1 MVSKNFRANPTNN
14 DKARRNGCRTF
25 PHRGGGRFV
34 SFLSKVF
41 SGQTYARK
49 SHYPLS
55 VPICLNYFMN
65 TKPTGLKQVLF
76 VDDSPK
82 FLQKL
87 RAKMPTWSHAN
98 WELSFA
104 PDAPKAFA
112 LLETQ
117 QVDLIVIGLGVADGE
132 NVQFLKLVHQKHPHI
147 RKAIFTS
154 FLDQLTR
161 SECLRSGADM
171 YLIKPK
177 RTNGFQ
183 DIFHSL
189 NQLFTLSQEGFRGLL
204 RTISL
209 TDLIQL
215 ECLNA
220 RSSVLEIS
228 ADKQFGRVFIKNG
241 SIIHAQAGSKTGVD
255 AFIRLMHMAGGD
267 FNLKP
272 FVDPGVRTI
281 EMSCDRLLLEASH
294 AVDNGLAQSCDE
306 FLPDTNTTWFRNV
319 KAQINPPST
328 DTMAAVDSSFGTI
341 NFLQIAEPAVDPT
354 DFFPASSIKAH
365 APVHTPASLD
375 TAVKLTDELIASR
388 SQLDMKI
395 LDLALLKEELNGCK
409 SRLSEVIGQMQ
420 DRARNTQHDTD
431 PRRDSDMPTLGR
443 IGVDGDTAVAECT
456 SKLVRE
462 NTDNR
467 IDLTNF
473 ITSLDEICTDTS
485 SVVRQLDGYFATFT
499 EESGSFNETSTKL
512 QTELARIN
520 EAFTVQK

>member
-1 MVSKNFRANPTNN
+1 
-14 DKARRNGCRTF
+14 
-25 PHRGGGRFV
+25 
-34 SFLSKVF
+34 
-41 SGQTYARK
+41 
-49 SHYPLS
+49 
-55 VPICLNYFMN
+55 MN
-65 TKPTGLKQVLF
+65 TKPSGLKQILF

-104 PDAPKAFA
+104 PDASKAFA
-112 LLETQ
+112 ILETQ
-117 QVDLIVIGLGVADGE
+117 QVDLIVIDLGVSDVE
-132 NVQFLKLVHQKHPHI
+132 SVQFLKLVHQKHPHI
-147 RKAIFTS
+147 RKAILSS
-154 FLDQLTR
+154 FLEQNTR
-161 SECLRSGADM
+161 SECLQSGADM

-228 ADKQFGRVFIKNG
+228 ADKQFGRVFIKHG

-272 FVDPGVRTI
+272 FVDPGTQTI

-294 AVDNGLAQSCDE
+294 AVDNGRAQNRDE
-306 FLPDTNTTWFRNV
+306 SLPDTNTTWFRNV
-319 KAQINPPST
+319 KTQINPPST

-341 NFLQIAEPAVDPT
+341 NFLQIAEPAADAT
-354 DFFPASSIKAH
+354 DFPPASVINPQAH
-365 APVHTPASLD
+365 IHTSGSLD
-375 TAVKLTDELIASR
+375 TVRNLTDELIANR

-395 LDLALLKEELNGCK
+395 LDLALLKEELNTCK
-409 SRLSEVIGQMQ
+409 LRLSEVIGQMQ
-420 DRARNTQHDTD
+420 ECTGNTQHDTNLNAN
-431 PRRDSDMPTLGR
+431 SDMTALG
-443 IGVDGDTAVAECT
+443 GVNVDGNTAVAEYT

-462 NTDNR
+462 HTDG
-467 IDLTNF
+467 L
-473 ITSLDEICTDTS
+473 TSLTSFISSLNEICNDTS
-485 SVVRQLDGYFATFT
+485 TVVRQLDGCFATFT
-499 EESGSFNETSTKL
+499 EESGSFNKTSTKL
-512 QTELARIN
+512 QSEIARLN
-520 EAFTVQK
+520 EAFTIQK

>member
-1 MVSKNFRANPTNN
+1 MVSKNFQTNLTTNN
-14 DKARRNGCRTF
+14 KAPRNDCHTL
-25 PHRGGGRFV
+25 PHRGGSRFV
-34 SFLSKVF
+34 SFHSEVF
-41 SGQTYARK
+41 GERTYACK
-49 SHYPLS
+49 SHHSLN
-55 VPICLNYFMN
+55 VPIRLNYFMN
-65 TKPTGLKQVLF
+65 TKPSDLKQVLF

-87 RAKMPTWSHAN
+87 RAKMPIWSHAN

-104 PDAPKAFA
+104 SDASKAFA
-112 LLETQ
+112 ILETK
-117 QVDLIVIGLGVADGE
+117 QVDLIVMALGVSDVE
-132 NVQFLKLVHQKHPHI
+132 SVHFLKLVHQKHPHI
-147 RKAIFTS
+147 RKAILSS
-154 FLDQLTR
+154 FLEQNTR
-161 SECLRSGADM
+161 SECLQSGADM

-183 DIFHSL
+183 DIFRSL

-215 ECLNA
+215 EYLNA

-272 FVDPGVRTI
+272 FVDPGARTI

-294 AVDNGLAQSCDE
+294 AVDNGLAQDRGES
-306 FLPDTNTTWFRNV
+306 LPDTNTTWFRNV
-319 KAQINPPST
+319 NAQTNTPST
-328 DTMAAVDSSFGTI
+328 DTMAAVDSSLGTI
-341 NFLQIAEPAVDPT
+341 NFLQIAEPAADPT
-354 DFFPASSIKAH
+354 DFFPASVVNTR

-375 TAVKLTDELIASR
+375 MAVKLTDELIANR

-395 LDLALLKEELNGCK
+395 LDLAILKEELNGCK
-409 SRLSEVIGQMQ
+409 SRLSEVISRMQ
-420 DRARNTQHDTD
+420 ESTLNTQHDSHLNCN
-431 PRRDSDMPTLGR
+431 SDMTSFGR
-443 IGVDGDTAVAECT
+443 VNIDGNSAVAEFT

-462 NTDNR
+462 NTDNP
-467 IDLTNF
+467 TGFTSF
-473 ITSLDEICTDTS
+473 ILSLNEICNDTS
-485 SVVRQLDGYFATFT
+485 AVVRQLDGYFATFT

-512 QTELARIN
+512 QSEIARIN
-520 EAFTVQK
+520 EAFMIQK